1 VSISVQR
8 CATVDTNQHHRDVRA
23 SIAILTEALLDNQEV
38 RKSNEFKSAV
48 EMTFSAHDMPSQ
60 CATRDGL
67 DANITSGK
75 RIAQSRVVSV
85 HAEQMSP

>member
-1 VSISVQR
+1 MSQR
-8 CATVDTNQHHRDVRA
+8 HFDVRA
-23 SIAILTEALLDNQEV
+23 SIAILIETPLGNQEV

-48 EMTFSAHDMPSQ
+48 EMTFSAHDIPSQ
-60 CATRDGL
+60 CATCHGL

-75 RIAQSRVVSV
+75 GIAQSQVVSV